1 MKMKQLF
8 FLLTSC
14 CALMACSSDEM
25 ATSRHTGFRLMLT
38 DGVACET
45 GRAVPSEL
53 PKPVEADFSL
63 VITNTTTGREAYNGK
78 FKSEIPVAEGTY
90 QVRAAYGSDPSLAW
104 DTPYYEGTEVATA
117 AGESETVVTLAC
129 KVANA
134 LLSAEFVN
142 PEVFRKYYSDYGLEV
157 RVAQESLVIKDDGET
172 GSAYFKAQSAVKL
185 TFQATLRSNGA
196 SVSKELTA
204 DGATYEAGTHTRL
217 SLEAGIPEAGAV
229 VSVSKVAVTEVTV
242 NETLPNAWLPA
253 PKVGH
258 FNGGNSRSLDYVETA
273 DAVEATIPLT
283 ASAPMEEIAFTI
295 DFNDEHLRDLNGD
308 YTLSQ
313 LTDEQKAMFADK
325 GIVLPQLGTTATSFD
340 LKGMTA
346 SLLTQAGADVVN
358 QLKVKVRANDRDSEE
373 GTFTITTKKPQF
385 SVRALDTKV
394 WSKEF
399 TVEEAEVSTGNAA
412 TIKANLKYQYS
423 ADGATWTDCSNGQVQ
438 KFASHPANKN
448 YQVRALYRGSVPS
461 ATANVTLETPAQLP
475 NSGMEEWSD
484 DNYAGSYYSFN
495 PWSSSISTHFW
506 DTNNIFTTRHRYNT
520 GTRANYN
527 GFCAVSYVPGRSG
540 YAAEIRSTANGRGNT
555 KFIGHTEQDY
565 NKVPG
570 ELYTGTSSIE
580 IGGWDANGG
589 KDNYIRTKDSEWNS
603 RPTALRFWYKYIPYN
618 TDTWRVEL
626 ELLDANKQVI
636 VSKQATSSA
645 QVNNWQQFTEVSWTY
660 DEQVDY
666 SKCKYIYL
674 IFYSTINRGANM
686 PYRQITQKVYKGIEG
701 SLSTYTFSPAY
712 VGSVLTIDDI
722 ELVYDK

>member
-8 FLLTSC
+8 LLLTSC

-90 QVRAAYGSDPSLAW
+90 LLRAAYGSDPSLAW

-253 PKVGH
+253 PKVGN
-258 FNGGNSRSLDYVETA
+258 FNGGGSRSLEYVETA
-273 DAVEATIPLT
+273 DAVEATVPLT
-283 ASAPMEEIAFTI
+283 ASSPIEEIAFTVA
-295 DFNDEHLRDLNGD
+295 FNDERLRDLNGD
-308 YTLSQ
+308 YTLST
-313 LTDEQKAMFADK
+313 LTDEQKAAFAAK

-385 SVRALDTKV
+385 SVNVRPNNVWTHQFSIDDCEFHSGGLDFLKQHIVYQYRKKGTSEWTKCNQV
-394 WSKEF
+394 VDFPVTNYQDIVNLSKEY
-399 TVEEAEVSTGNAA
+399 E
-412 TIKANLKYQYS
+412 
-423 ADGATWTDCSNGQVQ
+423 
-438 KFASHPANKN
+438 
-448 YQVRALYRGSVPS
+448 VRAYYREGIASDAVS
-461 ATANVTLETPAQLP
+461 LQLETPMQLP
-475 NSGMEEWSD
+475 NSDMESWYTVKGGSFRTGFTSYSYYRFYPYNSGNTDGWWTTNNQRSQDGNVVLGQGNRVCFAPCVSYSESEKHSGSRSALIYTSGHGGGYASTSD
-484 DNYAGSYYSFN
+484 IIYEEGAIAGNLFIGSYT
-495 PWSSSISTHFW
+495 WS
-506 DTNNIFTTRHRYNT
+506 
-520 GTRANYN
+520 
-527 GFCAVSYVPGRSG
+527 
-540 YAAEIRSTANGRGNT
+540 
-555 KFIGHTEQDY
+555 
-565 NKVPG
+565 NKV
-570 ELYTGTSSIE
+570 ETIVTGHSFAARPTRFYFYY
-580 IGGWDANGG
+580 
-589 KDNYIRTKDSEWNS
+589 NYIPKNTDSFKVYIELRNGS
-603 RPTALRFWYKYIPYN
+603 EIIAAGTYLPTAISSATGWQQGYVDLAYPENAK
-618 TDTWRVEL
+618 
-626 ELLDANKQVI
+626 K
-636 VSKQATSSA
+636 ATSIY
-645 QVNNWQQFTEVSWTY
+645 VQF
-660 DEQVDY
+660 
-666 SKCKYIYL
+666 
-674 IFYSTINRGANM
+674 
-686 PYRQITQKVYKGIEG
+686 
-701 SLSTYTFSPAY
+701 LSTTKTSFAESDFDKNKSFAFPNMSNWK
-712 VGSVLTIDDI
+712 VHMGSMLYIDDLSL
-722 ELVYDK
+722 EFGK

>member
-14 CALMACSSDEM
+14 CALMACSSDET

-63 VITNTTTGREAYNGK
+63 VITNMTTGREAYNGK

-90 QVRAAYGSDPSLAW
+90 LLRAAYGSDPSLAW

-157 RVAQESLVIKDDGET
+157 RVANESLVIKDDGET

-185 TFQATLRSNGA
+185 TFQATLRSNGV

-229 VSVSKVAVTEVTV
+229 VSVSKVAVTDVTV

-340 LKGMTA
+340 LKGMTPV
-346 SLLTQAGADVVN
+346 LLTQAGADVAN
-358 QLKVKVRANDRDSEE
+358 RIQVKVRANERESEPA
-373 GTFTITTKKPQF
+373 TFTITTKKPQF
-385 SVRALDTKV
+385 SVNVYPGNVWTK
-394 WSKEF
+394 ELIIN
-399 TVEEAEVSTGNAA
+399 EIEVTAGSLER
-412 TIKANLKYQYS
+412 LKNRIVYQYS
-423 ADGATWTDCSNGQVQ
+423 TNQNTWVSLNDDRKASGLSENTQYYVRAVYRNAIATPIVPVKTYALISLTNGSLDTYSTEGVDGNA
-438 KFASHPANKN
+438 FKN
-448 YQVRALYRGSVPS
+448 YGQRFFWNGWSTLNELTCDYCPW
-461 ATANVTLETPAQLP
+461 TAY
-475 NSGMEEWSD
+475 W
-484 DNYAGSYYSFN
+484 
-495 PWSSSISTHFW
+495 
-506 DTNNIFTTRHRYNT
+506 YNT
-520 GTRANYN
+520 RSGTRAIDD
-527 GFCAVSYVPGRSG
+527 AQSG
-540 YAAEIRSTANGRGNT
+540 KSVWIATIGWGYGSTSGNT
-555 KFIGHTEQDY
+555 KFQT
-565 NKVPG
+565 PG
-570 ELYTGTSSIE
+570 ELFLGTLTDVDHSS
-580 IGGWDANGG
+580 DTA
-589 KDNYIRTKDSEWNS
+589 TKTYGISYAS
-603 RPTALRFWYKYIPYN
+603 HPTHLAFYYKYVPYDN
-618 TDTWRVEL
+618 DKSDIFIKILHDEVEL
-626 ELLDANKQVI
+626 GSAVLQEVATISSWKYVKLPIVYDQSKLLLTPNKLQI
-636 VSKQATSSA
+636 VFKSGFNSSVKN
-645 QVNNWQQFTEVSWTY
+645 QEINKIQMVGSQLFVDEVS
-660 DEQVDY
+660 
-666 SKCKYIYL
+666 
-674 IFYSTINRGANM
+674 
-686 PYRQITQKVYKGIEG
+686 
-701 SLSTYTFSPAY
+701 
-712 VGSVLTIDDI
+712 
-722 ELVYDK
+722 LVYDK

>member
-14 CALMACSSDEM
+14 CALMACSSDET

-90 QVRAAYGSDPSLAW
+90 LLRAAYGSDPSLAW

-157 RVAQESLVIKDDGET
+157 RVAHESLVIKDDGET

-185 TFQATLRSNGA
+185 TFQATLRSNGV

-229 VSVSKVAVTEVTV
+229 VSVSKVAVTDVTV

-340 LKGMTA
+340 LKGMTPA
-346 SLLTQAGADVVN
+346 LLTQAGADVAN
-358 QLKVKVRANDRDSEE
+358 HIQVKVRANERESEPA
-373 GTFTITTKKPQF
+373 TFTITTKKPQF

-412 TIKANLKYQYS
+412 TIKADLKYQYS
-423 ADGATWTDCSNGQVQ
+423 ADGVTWTDCNNGLVQ

-461 ATANVTLETPAQLP
+461 ATADVTLETPAQLP
-475 NSGMEEWSD
+475 NSGMEEWDTSTSKGKTKM
-484 DNYAGSYYSFN
+484 YN
-495 PWSSSISTHFW
+495 PWTTNGDKWW
-506 DTNNIFTTRHRYNT
+506 DTDNQYTTRYDVSRSTYNC
-520 GTRANYN
+520 
-527 GFCAVSYVPGRSG
+527 FPAVSYTRNAHSG
-540 YAAEIRSTANGRGNT
+540 NFAAELRNTGAGPGGTGGMVDWLSIMNDCARAPGILFSAN
-555 KFIGHTEQDY
+555 
-565 NKVPG
+565 
-570 ELYTGTSSIE
+570 YTGTTSS
-580 IGGWDANGG
+580 GWV
-589 KDNYIRTKDSEWNS
+589 DSGS
-603 RPTALRFWYKYIPYN
+603 FTYDRGRVFTDRPTAMEFYYTYSPLNNDQFRVYIELMH
-618 TDTWRVEL
+618 DTEVIGSGEL
-626 ELLDANKQVI
+626 I
-636 VSKQATSSA
+636 VGGTVSDYTKGTININYTGTVVAKATKIFVVFLSSA
-645 QVNNWQQFTEVSWTY
+645 ETTQGNIPCKKNVTVTLA
-660 DEQVDY
+660 DEGN
-666 SKCKYIYL
+666 KK
-674 IFYSTINRGANM
+674 THA
-686 PYRQITQKVYKGIEG
+686 G
-701 SLSTYTFSPAY
+701 SILR
-712 VGSVLTIDDI
+712 IDDI
-722 ELVYDK
+722 SLVYDK

>member
-90 QVRAAYGSDPSLAW
+90 LLRAAYGSDPSLAW

-229 VSVSKVAVTEVTV
+229 VSVSKVAVTDVTV

-258 FNGGNSRSLDYVETA
+258 FNGGGSRSLEYVETA
-273 DAVEATIPLT
+273 DAVEATVPLT
-283 ASAPMEEIAFTI
+283 ASSPIEEIAFTVT
-295 DFNDEHLRDLNGD
+295 FNDERLRDLNGD
-308 YTLSQ
+308 YTLST
-313 LTDEQKAMFADK
+313 LTDEQKAAFTAK

-385 SVRALDTKV
+385 SVNVYSGNVWTK
-394 WSKEF
+394 EL
-399 TVEEAEVSTGNAA
+399 TVNEIEVTTGSVERLRNGVV
-412 TIKANLKYQYS
+412 YQYS
-423 ADGATWTDCSNGQVQ
+423 TNQNDWISLSEDRKAIGLSSDTQYYVRAVYRNVIATQVVPVKTYSLVHLTNGSLDAYTTAGVDGSFTKNYGQRFFWDGWSTLNELTCDYCPWTAYWYNTRSGTRSIDDAQSGKAVWIATIGWGYGSTSGNTKIQTPGELFLGTLTKVDHSADTATKTYGIPY
-438 KFASHPANKN
+438 ASHP
-448 YQVRALYRGSVPS
+448 
-461 ATANVTLETPAQLP
+461 
-475 NSGMEEWSD
+475 
-484 DNYAGSYYSFN
+484 
-495 PWSSSISTHFW
+495 THLAF
-506 DTNNIFTTRHRYNT
+506 Y
-520 GTRANYN
+520 
-527 GFCAVSYVPGRSG
+527 
-540 YAAEIRSTANGRGNT
+540 
-555 KFIGHTEQDY
+555 
-565 NKVPG
+565 
-570 ELYTGTSSIE
+570 
-580 IGGWDANGG
+580 
-589 KDNYIRTKDSEWNS
+589 
-603 RPTALRFWYKYIPYN
+603 YKYIPYDN
-618 TDTWRVEL
+618 DKSDIFIKVLHDEEEL
-626 ELLDANKQVI
+626 GTAVLQEVGT
-636 VSKQATSSA
+636 VS
-645 QVNNWQQFTEVSWTY
+645 SWTY
-660 DEQVDY
+660 M
-666 SKCKYIYL
+666 KLPI
-674 IFYSTINRGANM
+674 
-686 PYRQITQKVYKGIEG
+686 VYDQTKL
-701 SLSTYTFSPAY
+701 SLSPNRLQIVFKSGFNSS
-712 VGSVLTIDDI
+712 VKKMEINKVQMIGSQLFID
-722 ELVYDK
+722 EVSLVYDK